1 MFRKKLIHKGKLPN
15 PNSYDLLIKENR
27 DLVEM
32 ATERMYKME

>member
-1 MFRKKLIHKGKLPN
+1 MFRKKLIQEGKLPN
-15 PNSYDLLIKENR
+15 PNSYDPLIEENR